1 MTSIVSEATV
11 PYELP
16 PQLHP
21 SMHRVL
27 SYWESLR
34 RGENDMPFWD
44 DVKLPAL
51 PDLIGR
57 LLLIDVLANPERF
70 RFSFVG
76 EELSR
81 WSKEFGGEQIC

>member
-1 MTSIVSEATV
+1 
-11 PYELP
+11 
-16 PQLHP
+16 
-21 SMHRVL
+21 
-27 SYWESLR
+27 
-34 RGENDMPFWD
+34 MPFWD